1 MALGCVK
8 IWFKIAWEERDWL
21 MIGFYD
27 YTVILTYLGALFG
40 LLGISMSIHGL
51 YVNAIL
57 CMAGA
62 LVCDTLDG
70 IVARGKKNRTRGE
83 MLFGIQI
90 DSLCDLLSFGVC
102 PAVLFYM
109 LGMRSF
115 LDMAL
120 LGGYCLCCVIRLGYF
135 NVLALEAELG
145 TKGDFH
151 GLPVVCLDVM
161 VPVVYLLFR
170 LIPDAYALWVLR
182 LAAAVFGFLYILDFK
197 VKKPVLWKFIAMG
210 AVVVVPTVILFIW
223 FPS

>member
-1 MALGCVK
+1 
-8 IWFKIAWEERDWL
+8 

-40 LLGISMSIHGL
+40 LLGVTMSIRGM
-51 YVNAIL
+51 YCNAIV

-62 LVCDTLDG
+62 LLCDTLDG
-70 IVARGKKNRTRGE
+70 IVARRKKNRTRGE

-90 DSLCDLLSFGVC
+90 DSLCDLVSFGIC
-102 PAVLFYM
+102 PAVMFYM
-109 LGMRSF
+109 LGMRSM
-115 LDMAL
+115 LDLAL
-120 LGGYCLCCVIRLGYF
+120 LGAYCLCCVIRLGYF

-145 TKGDFH
+145 TKGDYH

-161 VPVVYLLFR
+161 VPAVYLLFR
-170 LIPDAYALWVLR
+170 LVPDAFALWVLR

-210 AVVVVPTVILFIW
+210 VVVVVPVVVLFIW

>member
-210 AVVVVPTVILFIW
+210 AAVAVPAVILFIW